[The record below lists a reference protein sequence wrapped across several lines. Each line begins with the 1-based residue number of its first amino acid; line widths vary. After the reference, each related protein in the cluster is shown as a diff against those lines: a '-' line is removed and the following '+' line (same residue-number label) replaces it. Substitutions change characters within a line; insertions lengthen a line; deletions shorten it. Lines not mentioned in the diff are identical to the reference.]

1 MAPTSQTRVKI
12 CCISSVAEG
21 RLAIHYGAAALGL
34 VSEMPSGPG
43 VISER
48 LIGEIAGT
56 VPPGVASFLLTC
68 RQSVAAII
76 DQQRRVRVNT
86 VQICDDLTGGT
97 YEQLREALPGVSLVR
112 VIHINGEE
120 SITEATGVAPFV
132 DGILLDSGNRTSA
145 VKELGGTGRRHDW
158 QISRRIRESVG
169 FRFIWRAACA
179 QRTSL
184 RPSKPSSHSGS
195 MSAVGSAR
203 MGCSTK
209 SSWQRSSKQ
218 CEQRPNS
225 TLQRTRGS
233 PRAAEGER

>member
-1 MAPTSQTRVKI
+1 MASTSQTRVKI

-21 RLAIHYGAAALGL
+21 RLAIRYGAAALGL

-68 RQSVAAII
+68 RQSAAAII

-97 YEQLREALPGVSLVR
+97 YEQLREALPGVSLVQ
-112 VIHINGEE
+112 VIHVNSEE
-120 SITEATGVAPFV
+120 SIAEATGVAPFV
-132 DGILLDSGNRTSA
+132 SG
-145 VKELGGTGRRHDW
+145 
-158 QISRRIRESVG
+158 SRWG